1 MSGRY
6 ATLYRQSREAL
17 EKEAETRLGRALT
30 PRERNLFRNCGTL
43 TMLESLGMKIFY
55 ADSAEELD
63 AQLAGISMDARF
75 NLAVEELIAR
85 LELALGRKLTTVEQQ
100 QLYALGNIEELW
112 ALEQQLHDA
121 PPDVHE
127 VTLKMLLANRQ

>member
-17 EKEAETRLGRALT
+17 EIEAEARLGRALT

-55 ADSAEELD
+55 AASAEELD

-75 NLAVEELIAR
+75 NLAVEELIVR
-85 LELALGRKLTTVEQQ
+85 LEQALGRNLTPLEQQ
-100 QLYALGNIEELW
+100 QMYALGNIEELW
-112 ALEQQLHDA
+112 ALEQQFHDA
-121 PPDVHE
+121 PPDE
-127 VTLKMLLANRQ
+127 REATLQTLLANRQ